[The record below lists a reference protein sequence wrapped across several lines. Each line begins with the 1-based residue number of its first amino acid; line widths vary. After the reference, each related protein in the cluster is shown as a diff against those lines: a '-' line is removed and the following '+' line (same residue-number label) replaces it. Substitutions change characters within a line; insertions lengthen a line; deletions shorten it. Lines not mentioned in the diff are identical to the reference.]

1 MSLSTN
7 KEESSEKLLRVL
19 LMTHLPASDRDFKGR
34 WQRFGNFRT
43 FIEAKPLGS
52 QSHLNQFLILSLQ
65 ISTCL

>member
-7 KEESSEKLLRVL
+7 KEESSKKRLPVL
-19 LMTHLPASDRDFKGR
+19 LMTHLPASDRNFKGR
-34 WQRFGNFRT
+34 WQRFGDFWT

-52 QSHLNQFLILSLQ
+52 QSFLNQFLILSLQ